1 MREARVSR
9 FKMKVAVTSVA
20 GVEMGE
26 SRQDAGYALE
36 AELISLDRLDVE
48 RWGMVG
54 KINGMFFR
62 ENNSTFS
69 YTSPSSLPVT

>member
-20 GVEMGE
+20 GVEMGK

-36 AELISLDRLDVE
+36 AELISLDRLDLE

-54 KINGMFFR
+54 KINGIFFR

-69 YTSPSSLPVT
+69 YISP